1 MKLTKIWFEGD
12 FICGLDEA
20 NKEYR
25 QSLLWYPRLLE
36 ASDEERQRYTFGFC
50 GIHWREL
57 NEDIS
62 FESFLY
68 PDATP
73 NELQEFFLKHK
84 EINIA
89 EFAKRININ
98 PTLLRNYINGF
109 KKPSQERTELI
120 IQGIKDLG
128 TELINSFK

>member
-12 FICGLDEA
+12 FICGLDEE

-36 ASDEERQRYTFGFC
+36 ASDEERQKYTFGFC
-50 GIHWREL
+50 GIHWRGL

-73 NELQEFFLKHK
+73 NELQEFFLK
-84 EINIA
+84 
-89 EFAKRININ
+89 
-98 PTLLRNYINGF
+98 
-109 KKPSQERTELI
+109 QERKRETMLSGEIFTKERFAQVQLSH
-120 IQGIKDLG
+120 LF
-128 TELINSFK
+128 LSVLS

>member
-12 FICGLDEA
+12 FICGFDEE

-73 NELQEFFLKHK
+73 NELQAFFLKHK

-128 TELINSFK
+128 AELINSFK

>member
-12 FICGLDEA
+12 FICGVDEE

-128 TELINSFK
+128 AELINSFK

>member
-1 MKLTKIWFEGD
+1 MKIVRIWFDKSYIYGA
-12 FICGLDEA
+12 DESG
-20 NKEYR
+20 KEYR
-25 QSLLWYPRLLE
+25 QSLLWYPHLLS
-36 ASDEERQRYTFGFC
+36 ANDKQRMNYKIGFD
-50 GIHWREL
+50 GVHWREL
-57 NEDIS
+57 DEDIS

-109 KKPSQERTELI
+109 KKPSKERTELI

-128 TELINSFK
+128 AELMNSFK